1 MSRLEKIIDSI
12 CPRKKGSVNAL
23 KKGVKIKQRRRE
35 IYREKSADR
44 RELNLMQRRM
54 VYLHS
59 TTYNP
64 IGNSTEVP
72 TSSQFSKERI
82 ENTVGVRG
90 DLSSLLETTNVQ
102 SLDASVISDN
112 GRDIGSR
119 SCAFEVGSTS
129 GTCTEQYNITS
140 HTTTRK
146 DEIKQY
152 QSARWISP
160 PEATW
165 CLFGFPISEISPA
178 IYHLQVQ
185 LTSFAHL
192 KANTIQEKFL
202 NIQHQYQHIAR
213 QIKRASTKHKGRN
226 EN

>member
-12 CPRKKGSVNAL
+12 CPPKKGKRQCSEER
-23 KKGVKIKQRRRE
+23 GVKIKQRRRE

-82 ENTVGVRG
+82 EYTVGVRG

-119 SCAFEVGSTS
+119 SCAFEVGKP
-129 GTCTEQYNITS
+129 GTMM
-140 HTTTRK
+140 
-146 DEIKQY
+146 
-152 QSARWISP
+152 
-160 PEATW
+160 
-165 CLFGFPISEISPA
+165 LFVVSFTYPNLCDNSLYIRV
-178 IYHLQVQ
+178 HL
-185 LTSFAHL
+185 
-192 KANTIQEKFL
+192 
-202 NIQHQYQHIAR
+202 
-213 QIKRASTKHKGRN
+213 RN
-226 EN
+226 VH

>member
-12 CPRKKGSVNAL
+12 CPPKKGKRQCSEER
-23 KKGVKIKQRRRE
+23 GVKIKQRRRE

-146 DEIKQY
+146 GAID
-152 QSARWISP
+152 
-160 PEATW
+160 
-165 CLFGFPISEISPA
+165 LFRTLESKYYTRKISEYTASVPTYSTCANWPILCISC
-178 IYHLQVQ
+178 
-185 LTSFAHL
+185 
-192 KANTIQEKFL
+192 K
-202 NIQHQYQHIAR
+202 
-213 QIKRASTKHKGRN
+213 
-226 EN
+226 